1 MIWKLLERFSSQVVS
16 FVISIVLA
24 RLLLPSDY
32 GIIAI
37 VLVFIGIAN
46 VIIDG
51 GLNTAL
57 IQKKTADRTDFSTIF
72 WFCLFIAVI
81 LYAVLFLTAPLIA
94 AFYKNDLLTPVLRV
108 LGYNVFFNS
117 FNSIQRAYV
126 SRNMLFKE
134 SFYINSVAIVV
145 SGAVGVIM
153 AYKGFGVWALVGQ
166 YIISTL
172 VCCVLMCFFIS
183 WRPTF
188 EFSFD
193 RFKGLFD
200 FGWKIFL
207 TNFIIAIYDNVR
219 SLVIGKMYKPAV
231 LGFFDRG
238 RTLSN
243 LFMSNISASVTAVL
257 LPALSEEQDNRERVR
272 QMLFRSL
279 QVTYLF
285 VAPLLVFF
293 FFASKE
299 IVLILMTEKWLPC
312 VPFIQ
317 IFCIAF
323 LLLPIQSINATAI
336 QSLGYSNLTLKIEII
351 KKIIE
356 AIILV
361 ISFMINVYAVAWG
374 IVLYNA
380 VSIPINLYPSKRL
393 IDYGTMEQIK
403 DVFPT
408 VMTSLLM
415 GGLVYVCELLPFNS
429 FLILTLQ
436 IFVGALSYYGLCALF
451 HLDGLQYIRE
461 YLKKGFS
468 NKHF

>member
-1 MIWKLLERFSSQVVS
+1 M
-16 FVISIVLA
+16 
-24 RLLLPSDY
+24 
-32 GIIAI
+32 
-37 VLVFIGIAN
+37 
-46 VIIDG
+46 
-51 GLNTAL
+51 
-57 IQKKTADRTDFSTIF
+57 
-72 WFCLFIAVI
+72 
-81 LYAVLFLTAPLIA
+81 
-94 AFYKNDLLTPVLRV
+94 
-108 LGYNVFFNS
+108 
-117 FNSIQRAYV
+117 
-126 SRNMLFKE
+126 
-134 SFYINSVAIVV
+134 
-145 SGAVGVIM
+145 
-153 AYKGFGVWALVGQ
+153 
-166 YIISTL
+166 
-172 VCCVLMCFFIS
+172 
-183 WRPTF
+183 
-188 EFSFD
+188 
-193 RFKGLFD
+193 
-200 FGWKIFL
+200 
-207 TNFIIAIYDNVR
+207 
-219 SLVIGKMYKPAV
+219 
-231 LGFFDRG
+231 
-238 RTLSN
+238 
-243 LFMSNISASVTAVL
+243 
-257 LPALSEEQDNRERVR
+257 
-272 QMLFRSL
+272 
-279 QVTYLF
+279 
-285 VAPLLVFF
+285 
-293 FFASKE
+293 
-299 IVLILMTEKWLPC
+299 
-312 VPFIQ
+312 PFIQ

-408 VMTSLLM
+408 VMASLLM